1 MKRIIIGLL
10 AILLLVTTVFA
21 GTITE
26 VFNASSIRTSFY
38 TEDNKNHYLT
48 VNVDSDFLTSGDK
61 NFDTEKYNYTFI
73 DSIQNEKEKLTKEH
87 TETISFESTTKDLSK
102 ILPLISSTL
111 EVVTPDGYSGDVPLD
126 MESINVEVNEYYYKK
141 NPITVTRD
149 YFGLSSADISNIP
162 KSITDSGRTLN
173 LENIE
178 WKTSNVIEMNGQ
190 EVANRYSAT
199 ANYKTTVTN
208 KYVKN
213 YIVSATYSGTIEKE
227 AEPTYT
233 AIFLGQKLF
242 DFKIIKII
250 LWSLLIVGALT
261 GIGFIIKRRRG

>member
-1 MKRIIIGLL
+1 MGCRYSYISFTTGKILEKRLIC
-10 AILLLVTTVFA
+10 
-21 GTITE
+21 E
-26 VFNASSIRTSFY
+26 NY
-38 TEDNKNHYLT
+38 KNHYLT
-48 VNVDSDFLTSGDK
+48 VNVDSDFLSSGDK

-73 DSIQNEKEKLTKEH
+73 DSIQNGKEKLTKEH

-111 EVVTPDGYSGDVPLD
+111 EVVTPNGYSGKIPLD
-126 MESINVEVNEYYYKK
+126 MESIKVEENEYYYKK
-141 NPITVTRD
+141 KTITVTRE
-149 YFGLSSADISNIP
+149 YYGLGSADTTNIP
-162 KSITDSGRTLN
+162 KNITENGKTLN

-213 YIVSATYSGTIEKE
+213 YIVSAIYSGTRLCNYLKCEMTDIIEYIRDNK
-227 AEPTYT
+227 
-233 AIFLGQKLF
+233 
-242 DFKIIKII
+242 
-250 LWSLLIVGALT
+250 
-261 GIGFIIKRRRG
+261 